1 MTCVYLDHAATTP
14 LAPEARAAMEPYLS
28 ERFGNASEPHTF
40 GRAART
46 GLEEARARLAELLAA
61 EPGQVV
67 LTSGGSEADNQAI
80 FGLAGDPPGRLVV
93 SAIEHPA
100 VREPARELERR
111 GFEIAWAPVGRDGV
125 VDAEEFERLVQPGD
139 RLAAVM
145 WANNV
150 TGAVQPVE
158 RLAAAAAERGVP
170 FHCDA
175 VQAAAAFP
183 VGLGASGVEAL
194 AVSAHKLGGP
204 KGVGC
209 LLVRTPGRVAPLVW
223 GGGQEHGL
231 RSGTENVAGAV
242 GFAAALAATRSAAD
256 ARLELRTRLEAALA
270 GEGTVVSAGAERLP
284 GHLLILVPGIR
295 ADLLVLALDRAG
307 LRGRG
312 GLRMCRRGCRAERRA
327 DRAGDVGAG
336 LAQRRSHLARPPHER
351 GRGGRLRGRVHR
363 LRRPAARGRARG
375 DRCRGLGFAR
385 VLRRHG

>member
-1 MTCVYLDHAATTP
+1 MSVYLDHAATTP

-40 GRAART
+40 GRAARA
-46 GLEEARARLAELLAA
+46 GLEDARRRLAELLAA

-67 LTSGGSEADNQAI
+67 LTSGGSEADNQAM

-93 SAIEHPA
+93 SAVEHPA
-100 VREPARELERR
+100 VREPARELARR
-111 GFEIAWAPVGRDGV
+111 GFEVAWAPVDREGV
-125 VDAEEFERLVQPGD
+125 VDADEFERLLQPGD

-183 VGLGASGVEAL
+183 VGLAAAGVESLAL
-194 AVSAHKLGGP
+194 SAHKLGGP

-209 LLVRTPGRVAPLVW
+209 LVVRTPGRVAPLVW

-242 GFAAALAATRSAAD
+242 GFAAALAAVRAAVD
-256 ARLELRTRLEAALA
+256 GRTVLRDRLQTALA
-270 GEGTVVSAGAERLP
+270 GHATVVSAGAPRLP
-284 GHLLILVPGIR
+284 GHLLALAAGIR

-307 LRGRG
+307 YAVAAGSACAAGDAEPSHVLTAQGMSAQDSRSVVRISLGLGATAAEVDGFASTFIACADRLRAG
-312 GLRMCRRGCRAERRA
+312 GLEGI
-327 DRAGDVGAG
+327 
-336 LAQRRSHLARPPHER
+336 
-351 GRGGRLRGRVHR
+351 
-363 LRRPAARGRARG
+363 AAA
-375 DRCRGLGFAR
+375 
-385 VLRRHG
+385 V